1 MHSTMTTE
9 QKQCWDNFI
18 NSAKAGATTESQDVL
33 VPLDLL
39 LMVDLEICAL
49 EALCGFR
56 TRPSHPP
63 KNGILAD
70 LNQILTNYGVVPG
83 NTKSLA
89 GKR

>member
-1 MHSTMTTE
+1 MTTE

-18 NSAKAGATTESQDVL
+18 NSVKAGVETESQNVL
-33 VPLDLL
+33 VPLELL

-56 TRPSHPP
+56 SRPSHPP
-63 KNGILAD
+63 KTGILAD

-83 NTKSLA
+83 NGKSLT